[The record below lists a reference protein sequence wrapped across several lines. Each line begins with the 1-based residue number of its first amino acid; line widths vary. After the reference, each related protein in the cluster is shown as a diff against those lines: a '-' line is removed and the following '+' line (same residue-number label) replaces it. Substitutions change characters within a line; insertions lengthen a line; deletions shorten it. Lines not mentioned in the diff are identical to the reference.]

1 MGILLSTQG
10 THEDVE
16 PMAALAR
23 FDAVA
28 AVATECEAPL
38 ARVMPNGIRQ

>member
-1 MGILLSTQG
+1 MRILLSTHG

-28 AVATECEAPL
+28 AAVAECDAPL
-38 ARVMPNGIRQ
+38 SRMMPNGIRQ

>member
-1 MGILLSTQG
+1 MGILLSTHG

-16 PMAALAR
+16 PMATLAR

-28 AVATECEAPL
+28 AAVAECEAPL

>member
-1 MGILLSTQG
+1 MGILLSTHG
-10 THEDVE
+10 TQEYIE

-23 FDAVA
+23 FDAIAA
-28 AVATECEAPL
+28 AVAECDAPL